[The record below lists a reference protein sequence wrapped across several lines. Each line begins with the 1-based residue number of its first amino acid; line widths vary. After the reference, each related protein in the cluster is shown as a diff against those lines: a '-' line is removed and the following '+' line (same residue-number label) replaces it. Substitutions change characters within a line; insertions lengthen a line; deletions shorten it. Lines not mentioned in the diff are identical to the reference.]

1 MGAIRGLGRLFDI
14 GVGFAPVDLNTA
26 GATGKRFSMSTAT
39 GITFVFGAAVAGGG
53 TDDDVITFK
62 QHTAYTGGT
71 SSNLATASVSTS
83 TGITT
88 YYVKSEATLDNDEAW
103 VEVTQADG
111 ATVTLAGATYAAL
124 QFLLAVYVSA
134 DQLGDGYTHV
144 SADFAD
150 PGSGGSRL
158 GFCIGIVHDLAA
170 QRKPANLANLLR
182 PGAAN
187 V

>member
-1 MGAIRGLGRLFDI
+1 MGAQRALGRLFDI
-14 GVGFAPVDLNTA
+14 GCGFAPVDLNTA
-26 GATGKRFSMSTAT
+26 GATGKRFSLSGAT
-39 GITFVFGAAVAGGG
+39 GITFVFAVAVAGGG
-53 TDDDVITFK
+53 TDDNVITFK

-71 SSNLATASVSTS
+71 SNNLAAATVTTS
-83 TGITT
+83 SGITAYWLKAET
-88 YYVKSEATLDNDEAW
+88 ALDNDEAW

-111 ATVTLAGATYAAL
+111 ATITLSGATYAS
-124 QFLLAVYVSA
+124 QQVIVAVYVSA

-158 GFCIGIVHDLAA
+158 GVCLGIVHDLAV
-170 QRKPANLANLLR
+170 QRKPANLPNLLR

-187 V
+187 A